1 MNRQEL
7 FHGDFHLHS
16 AASYPKLG
24 IKNQALSFSES
35 LVHDETAA
43 MSVSRAEQGYR
54 GASMIFPFPFV
65 TIMKKSK
72 HCEW

>member
-7 FHGDFHLHS
+7 FHGDFHL
-16 AASYPKLG
+16 
-24 IKNQALSFSES
+24 
-35 LVHDETAA
+35 

-65 TIMKKSK
+65 TIMKNVVPPDYANRKQESDLNEFNSLLIVRRAAIK
-72 HCEW
+72 TL